1 MTVRCSIAMAF
12 ALASLCA
19 CNRQSPTTTPRE
31 TAAPEAVAAAGARG
45 DEAAAYVWKHV
56 PIGGGG
62 FVSGLVFH
70 PKARGLLYARTD
82 IGGAYRWEEQA
93 RHWVALT
100 DWLGR
105 DDENLKGIESI
116 AVDPADPERVYL
128 AAGTYTHERAGN
140 AAILRSNDR
149 ARSFA
154 RTDLPFKLGGNE
166 LGRGN
171 GERLAVDPND
181 GRVLLL
187 GSRTHGL
194 WRSGDHGAHWSQ
206 VTGFPA
212 IATSSAASAANARR
226 TQPIGIV
233 FVVFDPASG
242 KPGAP
247 TPRIYA
253 GVSTREAS
261 LYVSV
266 DAGATWKPVQGQPLG
281 LRPNH
286 MVRAGDGVCYLSYG
300 DEPGPD
306 VMRDGAVWKYE
317 PTHARWTDIT
327 PAPQSIDSEGDGFGW
342 GAVAVD
348 PRDSR
353 MLIASTFSRYGPRD
367 ELFRSVDG
375 GKRWKPVFARSD
387 FDHGASPWTVQ
398 ATPHW
403 MADVEIDP
411 FDSDRALFV
420 TGYGVW
426 TARDLTAFDGGGR
439 VHWRF
444 ENAGLEETV
453 PLALL
458 SPSQGPPLISG
469 VGDIDGF
476 VHDALDRTTVQFA
489 RPPRYSNTESLAQAG
504 NAPKVLVR
512 SGHFH
517 DDPGDVPHAAVSRDG
532 GRTWRVFAGEPPEG
546 EGAGHITVAADGRRV
561 LWRPRGA
568 QHHWISDD
576 FGAHW
581 RKASGLPAT
590 AVVEADRVD
599 PTLFHGFD
607 LVGGK
612 LYISRDGGMAF
623 QQAASIGAIGGRFR
637 AQLTSDPM
645 RTGVVWIPAAQHGL
659 LRWNGKALERLPR
672 VEHAIA
678 FGLGKARREGGTP
691 TLFVYGDVDGR
702 SGLFRSDDDGHRWTR
717 IDDDAH
723 RYGEIRLVVGDP
735 RVYGRVYLGTH
746 GRGIVYGEPR

>member
-1 MTVRCSIAMAF
+1 MRAAP
-12 ALASLCA
+12 ALAL
-19 CNRQSPTTTPRE
+19 
-31 TAAPEAVAAAGARG
+31 AALFAIAGAVSPARS
-45 DEAAAYVWKHV
+45 DEAAPYVWKHV

-70 PKARGLLYARTD
+70 PKERGLLYARTD
-82 IGGAYRWEEQA
+82 IGGAYRWDEQA
-93 RHWVALT
+93 RRWIALT

-105 DDENLKGIESI
+105 EDENLKGIDSL
-116 AVDPADPERVYL
+116 ALDPADPERVYL

-140 AAILRSNDR
+140 AAILRSSDR
-149 ARSFA
+149 GRTFA

-166 LGRGN
+166 PGRGN

-194 WRSGDHGAHWSQ
+194 WRSDDYGAHWSQ
-206 VTGFPA
+206 AASFPA
-212 IATSSAASAANARR
+212 IATSPAAGASNGRR

-242 KPGAP
+242 RPGAP

-253 GVSTREAS
+253 GVSARQAS
-261 LYVSV
+261 LHVSE
-266 DAGATWKPVQGQPLG
+266 DAGATWKPVPGQPVG

-286 MVRAGDGVCYLSYG
+286 MVRASDGTYYLSYG
-300 DEPGPD
+300 DEPGPNA
-306 VMRDGAVWKYE
+306 MRDGAVWKYE
-317 PTHARWTDIT
+317 PAQARWTEIT
-327 PAPQSIDSEGDGFGW
+327 PAPQSIDTQGDGFGW

-348 PRDSR
+348 PRNPDL
-353 MLIASTFSRYGPRD
+353 LIASTFTRYGPHD
-367 ELFRSVDG
+367 ELFRSIDG
-375 GKRWKPVFARSD
+375 GESWKPVFERSD
-387 FDHGASPWTVQ
+387 FDHGASPWTAQ

-411 FDSDRALFV
+411 FDSGRALFV

-426 TARDLTAFDGGGR
+426 ASRDLSAFDRGGR

-458 SPSQGPPLISG
+458 SPPRGPPLISG
-469 VGDIDGF
+469 LGDLDGF
-476 VHDALDRTTVQFA
+476 VHDTLDRTTVQFA
-489 RPPRYSNTESLAQAG
+489 RPPRYSNTESMNYAGQA
-504 NAPKVLVR
+504 PDVLVR

-517 DDPGDVPHAAVSRDG
+517 DDPGNVPRAAVSRDG
-532 GRTWRVFAGEPPEG
+532 GRAWRVFAGEPPEG
-546 EGAGHITVAADGRRV
+546 EGAGHLTIAADGRRV

-568 QHHWISDD
+568 QHHWYSDD

-581 RKASGLPAT
+581 RKAAGLPAT
-590 AVVEADRVD
+590 AVAEADRVD
-599 PTLFHGFD
+599 PARFYGFD
-607 LVGGK
+607 PAGGR
-612 LYISRDGGMAF
+612 LYVSRDGGATF
-623 QQAASIGAIGGRFR
+623 DDAVEVGSIGERFR
-637 AQLTSDPM
+637 ARLSPEPG
-645 RTGVVWIPAAQHGL
+645 RAGVVWIPAAQHGL
-659 LRWNGKALERLPR
+659 LRWSDQGLARTPG

-678 FGLGKARREGGTP
+678 FGLGKAKREDGP
-691 TLFVYGDVDGR
+691 LTLFVYGQVGG
-702 SGLFRSDDDGHRWTR
+702 SPGLFRSDDDGRRWTR

-723 RYGEIRLVVGDP
+723 RYGEVRLVVGDP

>member
-1 MTVRCSIAMAF
+1 LTATRSIATVLF
-12 ALASLCA
+12 IALLCA
-19 CNRQSPTTTPRE
+19 CHQQSPAMTQG
-31 TAAPEAVAAAGARG
+31 ASAPKTAVAGPVDAATPYAWR
-45 DEAAAYVWKHV
+45 HV

-70 PKARGLLYARTD
+70 PKKRGLLYARTD
-82 IGGAYRWEEQA
+82 IGGAYRWDDQA
-93 RHWVALT
+93 RRWVALT

-116 AVDPADPERVYL
+116 AVDPSDAERVYL
-128 AAGTYTHERAGN
+128 AAGTYTHERAGKG
-140 AAILRSNDR
+140 AILRSSDR
-149 ARSFA
+149 GRTFA
-154 RTDLPFKLGGNE
+154 RTDLPFKLGANE

-171 GERLAVDPND
+171 GERLAVDPHD

-194 WRSGDHGAHWSQ
+194 WRSADHGAHWTP
-206 VTGFPA
+206 VHGFPA
-212 IATSSAASAANARR
+212 IATSPSASAANAHRA
-226 TQPIGIV
+226 QPIGIV

-242 KPGAP
+242 RPGAP
-247 TPRIYA
+247 TPRLYA

-261 LYVSV
+261 VYVSE
-266 DAGATWKPVQGQPLG
+266 DGGATWKPVEGQPRG

-286 MVRAGDGVCYLSYG
+286 MVRASDGSYYLSYG

-306 VMRDGAVWKYE
+306 VMRDGTVWKYE
-317 PTHARWTDIT
+317 PATARWTDIT
-327 PAPQSIDSEGDGFGW
+327 PASQSIDAQGDGFGW

-348 PRDSR
+348 PRDPEV
-353 MLIASTFSRYGPRD
+353 LIASTFSRYGPRD
-367 ELFRSVDG
+367 ELFRSIDG
-375 GKRWKPVFARSD
+375 GRSWKPVLERSD
-387 FDHGASPWTVQ
+387 FDHGASPWTAQ

-411 FDSDRALFV
+411 LDSDRALFV

-426 TARDLTAFDGGGR
+426 ASRDLTAFDGSGR

-458 SPSQGPPLISG
+458 SPPQGPPLISG

-476 VHDALDRTTVQFA
+476 VHDALDRTTLQFA
-489 RPPRYSNTESLAQAG
+489 LPPRYSNTESLAQAG
-504 NAPKVLVR
+504 QAPDVLVR

-517 DDPGDVPHAAVSRDG
+517 DDPGDVPRAAVSRDG
-532 GRTWRVFAGEPPEG
+532 GRSWRAFAGEPPEG
-546 EGAGHITVAADGRRV
+546 EGAGHITLAADGKRV
-561 LWRPRGA
+561 LWKPRGA
-568 QHHWISDD
+568 QRYWLSGD

-581 RKASGLPAT
+581 RPVAGLSDT
-590 AVVEADRVD
+590 AVAEADRID
-599 PTLFHGFD
+599 PALYYGFD
-607 LVGGK
+607 PIGGK
-612 LYISRDGGMAF
+612 LYVSGDGGATF
-623 QQAASIGAIGGRFR
+623 KDIAGGIAVGERFHARLSPDPAR
-637 AQLTSDPM
+637 AGT
-645 RTGVVWIPAAQHGL
+645 VWLPAAQHGL
-659 LRWNGKALERLPR
+659 LRWSGKGLERLPK
-672 VEHAIA
+672 VDHALA
-678 FGLGKARREGGTP
+678 LGLGRSKREGGAP
-691 TLFVYGDVDGR
+691 TLFVYGEVEGEP
-702 SGLFRSDDDGHRWTR
+702 GLYRSDDAGRHWIR